1 MGTATDGGNL
11 QIGGPTGGSLGPDR
25 LASSTSGWRKVINIR
40 TSGRLPA
47 TFQQLLAEVLPGTS
61 EEL

>member
-11 QIGGPTGGSLGPDR
+11 QIGGRTGGSLGPDR
-25 LASSTSGWRKVINIR
+25 LASPTRGWRMVINIL

-47 TFQQLLAEVLPGTS
+47 AF
-61 EEL
+61 